1 MHIILQWVY
10 KSKLKYY
17 LFVEN
22 CKKFIIYNNIK
33 HYINEY
39 NNK

>member
-1 MHIILQWVY
+1 MNIILQWVY

-22 CKKFIIYNNIK
+22 CKKCIIYNNIK
-33 HYINEY
+33 YYINEY